1 MPFQVTAAQ
10 IGQLAPK
17 VAASQLAPLV
27 DALNAAME
35 RFSVSQAPRRVRYFV
50 AQAAYET
57 AYFSKWSE
65 DLTYTTPE
73 RLVAVWP
80 SRFSCNANVCVKPQP
95 GITTTLQGLA
105 YAPDYVNNPEAL
117 ANLVYANRNGNGSIA
132 SGDGWRYRGR
142 GAFHLTFRNNY
153 ANASKF
159 LFQDASILIKDPD
172 SVMQYENG
180 CLTAGWFWTI
190 NGLNAQADADAF
202 TRTTQLINGA
212 VGAQLAALV
221 QQRLVTLNLANKVL
235 QW

>member
-1 MPFQVTAAQ
+1 MPFLVTAAQ
-10 IGQLAPK
+10 VGRLAPK
-17 VAASQLAPLV
+17 VAPANLPQLV
-27 DALNAAME
+27 DALNATLD
-35 RFSVSQAPRRVRYFV
+35 RFSVSQEPRRVRYFV

-57 AYFSKWSE
+57 AYFTKWVE

-80 SRFSCNANVCVKPQP
+80 SRFTCNANACVRQQP
-95 GITTTLQGLA
+95 GIASTLQGLA
-105 YAPDYVNNPEAL
+105 YAPDYVNNAEAL
-117 ANLVYANRNGNGSIA
+117 ANLVYASRNGNGNVA

-159 LFQDASILIKDPD
+159 LFQDANVLINNPD
-172 SVMQYENG
+172 SVMQFENG
-180 CLTAGWFWTI
+180 CLTAGWFWSI

-212 VGAQLAALV
+212 VGAQLTALV
-221 QQRLVTLNLANKVL
+221 QQRLVTLNLVNKIF